1 MLLAHMGTDERA
13 TGSRSRTLRIIN
25 LALVAALGS
34 SALAAYAGCSS
45 SPAPEQNG
53 DSGAP
58 PATDSGTDA
67 TTLGPDGALPDS
79 SSDDA
84 TQPSEDGATDA
95 PAGDAAAPVNCA
107 DDDSG
112 TGLPTDL
119 ACTGLYSDWATK
131 TVTTGILPY
140 TPGYLLWSDG
150 ANKTRYL
157 YLPPGTQID
166 TSDMDNWVFPVGTK
180 IWKQFSLGP
189 QRIETRLFA
198 KVSAGTGGWV
208 WTTYRWSA
216 DGETS
221 ATLLDNGETN
231 VNGTSYEIPSH
242 GACLQCHG
250 GRPDMVMGLEGITL
264 GASTAVGV
272 TLSTLIA
279 QSAFTIESARVDRDP
294 RGLERQRARV
304 ARLAPHQLRRAVP
317 QLELDRSRAGDGAV
331 PEDERRAAH
340 RRRRRDDRP
349 RAHPL
354 RYRGERRAE
363 DAALRIG
370 GILRIDPGHPANS
383 LVPTLDGARNNP
395 NIPQMP
401 PIVSHIVDTTD
412 VANLNNWITTMPIPD
427 AGAPDASDAGIADA
441 NAD

>member
-1 MLLAHMGTDERA
+1 MGTDERA

-279 QSAFTIESARVDRDP
+279 QSAFTINPPASIEIPEDSSGNARASLGWLHINCGVP
-294 RGLERQRARV
+294 CHNSNSTALAQGTGLFLKTSV
-304 ARLAPHQLRRAVP
+304 AQLI
-317 QLELDRSRAGDGAV
+317 AGGGATTV
-331 PEDERRAAH
+331 PELTPYVTAVNVVPKMQPFASE
-340 RRRRRDDRP
+340 
-349 RAHPL
+349 
-354 RYRGERRAE
+354 GF
-363 DAALRIG
+363 
-370 GILRIDPGHPANS
+370 LRIDPGHPTNS